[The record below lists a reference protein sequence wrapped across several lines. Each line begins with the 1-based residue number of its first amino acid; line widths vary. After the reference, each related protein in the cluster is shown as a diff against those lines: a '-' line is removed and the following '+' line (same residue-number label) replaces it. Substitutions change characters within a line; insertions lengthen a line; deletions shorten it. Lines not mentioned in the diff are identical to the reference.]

1 MRLMFV
7 YWRIG
12 NAGSAQDILRYAEA
26 AQTLGH
32 EILMYAPAEPGS
44 PFPCS
49 LDINSADAVILV
61 LEWNLYLYPGGDKKK
76 DRVVRTGLMGIGHL
90 NVVKLLSRIPR
101 ERRVI
106 LDCDGMY
113 KHPVPGEG
121 AFNHAEAG
129 GRRRRVGLLGSVSGE
144 MFLPR
149 LSPPR

>member
-12 NAGSAQDILRYAEA
+12 NAGSAQDILSYAEA

-101 ERRVI
+101 ERRGI
-106 LDCDGMY
+106 LHCVGVY
-113 KHPVPGEG
+113 KHAIQGEG
-121 AFNHAEAG
+121 EFNHAGAAAS
-129 GRRRRVGLLGSVSGE
+129 RRRLGRFDTLLPKN
-144 MFLPR
+144 F
-149 LSPPR
+149 SPPS